1 MSSSHSPGGLV
12 VSFDDEHA
20 VANAG
25 LLLTATLAERLEI
38 EAASTSWS
46 IWASGPAR
54 TGLDARS

>member
-1 MSSSHSPGGLV
+1 MSSSHSPGGL